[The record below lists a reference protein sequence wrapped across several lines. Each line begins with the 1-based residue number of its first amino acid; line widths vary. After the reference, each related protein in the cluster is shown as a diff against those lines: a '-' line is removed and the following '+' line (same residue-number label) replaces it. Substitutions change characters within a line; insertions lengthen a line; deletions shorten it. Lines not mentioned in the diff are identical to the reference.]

1 MSRTKATLIGFIDKN
16 EELIAEYE
24 DLFGIDVLS
33 LPIETIEDMIRE
45 IAATMKAG
53 FNTIA
58 YNSFQL
64 SINAEKDIISVL
76 EDLRSSDN
84 KLTPQ
89 NSIQQY
95 FSEINDIYKKN
106 NNDFDIEFCEENRK
120 KIIEMNLKSVI
131 AIAKCYQGLGIDF
144 EDLISAGNEGLCK
157 AFEKYNPKRA
167 GLKENML
174 DAAQLLPEKI
184 TYVQMETFI
193 SEFIKYGN
201 SIKRNFNKF
210 FEKRKTYT
218 KEYVFDWINKHIFNA
233 KFNSVACK
241 WIKAYII
248 NEINNSSRV
257 VKKPKIE
264 IDRDR
269 TITGTYQKEQIVN
282 LDMPVF
288 DNPNSRTV
296 GESLQIEADDDYSNI
311 DIEEYNISLKEILS
325 QLMVGIRSRDR
336 RIILKRFGIGVVRPM
351 TPAEIAMQEDLSVAR
366 VSQVINLV
374 LERMQENA
382 KDQGISVNSIMS
394 TLDN

>member
-1 MSRTKATLIGFIDKN
+1 MSRAKATLIGFIDKN

-45 IAATMKAG
+45 IAATMKTG

-131 AIAKCYQGLGIDF
+131 AIAKCYQGLGVDF

-174 DAAQLLPEKI
+174 EAAQLLPEKLSY
-184 TYVQMETFI
+184 TQMETFI

-218 KEYVFDWINKHIFNA
+218 KEYVLDWINKHIFNA

-269 TITGTYQKEQIVN
+269 AITGTYQKEQIVN

-296 GESLQIEADDDYSNI
+296 GESLQIEADDDYSNM

-325 QLMVGIRSRDR
+325 RLMVGIRSRDR

-374 LERMQENA
+374 LEQMQKNA
-382 KDQGISVNSIMS
+382 KDQGISVNSIIG

>member
-184 TYVQMETFI
+184 TYAQMETFI

-269 TITGTYQKEQIVN
+269 TITGTYQKERIVN

-351 TPAEIAMQEDLSVAR
+351 TPAEIATQEDLSVAR

-382 KDQGISVNSIMS
+382 KDQGISINSIMS